1 MIDTYTEFLY
11 EFFDSIPGVGESKIA
26 ILSSSLNSL
35 KKFLYAN
42 KDKLKL
48 LKNEKNHRV
57 LNDEQV
63 TLVLKRRAFL
73 KSDEPL
79 EVALVRVKALNFSR
93 RAKELI
99 EGISANVI
107 VEQGG
112 VNPYMAKALGF
123 KTIDETV
130 EFFVHR
136 RVERSLGTSF
146 GNILQSTLR
155 ILSGGRD
162 GKEKIS
168 DQGKWIGWW
177 DIVLSD
183 RKVIS
188 VKSGPADMDADQ
200 VKECARK
207 IEEAESKG
215 YKPYL
220 AFAYGKEAFSVI
232 GSTMTKLG
240 LNPANYI
247 RVGKGVFQ
255 EFVGGHYHN
264 EILKV
269 FGEASGEAGDIFALT
284 EEKIKHLTT
293 ELNKRFGSDLNK
305 MLAAMF

>member
-1 MIDTYTEFLY
+1 MADAYAEFIKD
-11 EFFDSIPGVGESKIA
+11 FFDPILGVGGKRIA
-26 ILSSSLNSL
+26 AVHGSIKSFEKFMCADENELKSLEIAKNRRIFNDQQVAQ
-35 KKFLYAN
+35 FLERRAL
-42 KDKLKL
+42 LKL
-48 LKNEKNHRV
+48 G
-57 LNDEQV
+57 
-63 TLVLKRRAFL
+63 
-73 KSDEPL
+73 EPL
-79 EVALVRVKALNFSR
+79 EMATVRIKALDFSR
-93 RAKELI
+93 NAKKLI
-99 EGISANVI
+99 ESISASVL

-146 GNILQSTLR
+146 GNILQSVLR

-168 DQGKWIGWW
+168 DEGKWIGWW
-177 DIVLSD
+177 DIVLRD

-207 IEEAESKG
+207 IKEAESKG

-232 GSTMTKLG
+232 GGTMNKLG
-240 LNPANYI
+240 LNPADYI

-255 EFVGGHYHN
+255 EFVGGHYHS

-269 FGEASGEAGDIFALT
+269 FGEASGEAGDIFAFT
-284 EEKIKHLTT
+284 EKKIKLLTS